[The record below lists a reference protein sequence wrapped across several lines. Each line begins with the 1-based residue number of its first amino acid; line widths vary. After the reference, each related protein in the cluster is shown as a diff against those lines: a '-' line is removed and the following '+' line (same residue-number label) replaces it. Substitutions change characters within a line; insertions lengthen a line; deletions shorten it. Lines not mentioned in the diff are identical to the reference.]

1 MNLSRLSL
9 SLALAALVSV
19 TGLSGC
25 ASPADRAAM
34 VPTGIR
40 ITQKHDSAVAVHT
53 GGGSTTGA
61 MDSSNIADA
70 DLKAAIEDAISQSGV
85 FKRIVQGNG
94 ADYELTVNI
103 VQLDKPTFG
112 ASFTVNLEAG
122 WTLVKLSDR
131 SVALR
136 KTITSS
142 HTATMGDA
150 FAGVTR
156 LRLAVEG
163 AVRKNIEQG
172 VQEISQSRL

>member
-1 MNLSRLSL
+1 MSPSRLSL
-9 SLALAALVSV
+9 TLLLSAVVAVS
-19 TGLSGC
+19 GLSGC

-40 ITQKHDSAVAVHT
+40 IAQKHDSAITVHA
-53 GGGSTTGA
+53 GGGSETGA
-61 MDSSNIADA
+61 MGSSNIADA
-70 DLKAAIEDAISQSGV
+70 DLKAAIEDAIKQTGV
-85 FKRIVQGNG
+85 FKQIVQGKS

-103 VQLDKPTFG
+103 VQLDKPVFG

-122 WTLVKLSDR
+122 WTLVKISDR

-136 KTITSS
+136 KSVTSS

-150 FAGVTR
+150 LAGVTR

-172 VQEISQSRL
+172 ILEISQAKL

>member
-1 MNLSRLSL
+1 MTCSRLCL
-9 SLALAALVSV
+9 PLALAALISV
-19 TGLSGC
+19 VGLSGC

-40 ITQKHDSAVAVHT
+40 ITQKHDSAVAVRT
-53 GGGSTTGA
+53 GGGSATGA
-61 MDSSNIADA
+61 MDSSNISDT
-70 DLKAAIEDAISQSGV
+70 DLKAAIEDAISQTGA

-103 VQLDKPTFG
+103 VHLDKPAFG
-112 ASFTVNLEAG
+112 TSFTVTLEAG
-122 WTLVKLSDR
+122 WTLIKLSDR
-131 SVALR
+131 SIALR
-136 KTITSS
+136 KTIASS

-172 VQEISQSRL
+172 IQEISVSKL